1 MATTANPNWHQAT
14 RAEDIIPAPPSD
26 SAASDK
32 FEKLVGNFVL
42 TQGPLAGERLSN
54 CILPW
59 QRRLIRWVPHVDEIA
74 VKIGK
79 GSGKSVLLSA
89 IALGSVMEW
98 VASNSYKRG
107 LVVVLA
113 SNVETARIVFNHLVE
128 AVYADD
134 YLKDQF
140 STNTQ
145 QRFIKHTESGIVVQI
160 IPGVLKRAV
169 GLRPNLLCVDELH
182 VASESREFSD
192 VVNQLKAGGA
202 NNENFKTITI
212 TTAPVHAGQGLYVD
226 WLTKARAIRDGKLRN
241 DRFLP
246 VLYEFPVL
254 QRPDLSPDDSSQWF
268 RGMPSLITEEGG
280 AGTMT
285 IKAMETEL
293 QNALDDADVAG
304 LASYQNLLSQRLGI
318 EADERQGG
326 GLTLLS
332 EFWDACKTDALPSYA
347 SNPVFIA
354 CDPSSGLSDPFAV
367 VTMYEMNGILCVLSR
382 QWLTSEGYSR
392 APNKLRRTYDI
403 AKEAREL
410 LVVPTTSEIESG
422 VFSYINEIISRAGGG
437 ITCGGDAAGL
447 SGFKERFES
456 SVWTYEAISQ
466 GWQLHAAFERMCGLA
481 FDSKILHLGQPLL
494 TANVKNLRVV
504 NNRLQKADAGESGQG
519 LAKIDGAMAMLSGL
533 QLQSTT
539 PAFDVS
545 MFIG

>member
-14 RAEDIIPAPPSD
+14 SAVDVIAPPPTD

-42 TQGPLAGERLSN
+42 TQGPLAGSRLSS

-59 QRRLIRWVPHVDEIA
+59 QQRLVRWVPHVSEVA

-89 IALGSVMEW
+89 IALGSVMDW
-98 VASNSYKRG
+98 VTSGTYKRG
-107 LVVVLA
+107 LVVILA
-113 SNVETARIVFNHLVE
+113 SNVETARIVFNHLLE
-128 AVYADD
+128 SIFADD
-134 YLKDQF
+134 FLKGQF

-145 QRFIKHTESGIVVQI
+145 QRFVKHTESGIVVQI

-169 GLRPNLLCVDELH
+169 GLRPNLLCIDELH
-182 VASESREFSD
+182 VASESREFGD
-192 VVNQLKAGGA
+192 VVHQLKSGGA
-202 NNENFKTITI
+202 NNSNFKTITI
-212 TTAPVHAGQGLYVD
+212 TTAPVHGGQGVYLD
-226 WLTKARAIRDGKLRN
+226 WLAKARAIRDGKIKN
-241 DRFLP
+241 DKFLP

-254 QRPDLSPDDSSQWF
+254 QRPDISPDDSSQWF

-280 AGTMT
+280 VGTMT
-285 IKAMETEL
+285 AAAMEAEL

-304 LASYQNLLSQRLGI
+304 LVAYQNLLSQRLGI

-332 EFWDACKTDALPSYA
+332 EYWDDCKTDALPSLA
-347 SNPVFIA
+347 SNPAFIA

-367 VTMYEMNGILCVLSR
+367 ILMYEVNGVLCVLSR
-382 QWLTSEGYSR
+382 QWLTEEGFSR
-392 APNKLRRTYDI
+392 APNKLRRIYDQ

-410 LVVPTTSEIESG
+410 IVVPTTSEIESG

-437 ITCGGDAAGL
+437 VTCGGDAAGL

-456 SVWTYEAISQ
+456 AVWTYEPISQ

-481 FDSKILHLGQPLL
+481 FDNQLLHLGQPLL
-494 TANVKNLRVV
+494 TANVKNLRLDG
-504 NNRLQKADAGESGQG
+504 NRLKKADAGESGQG
-519 LAKIDGAMAMLSGL
+519 QAKIDGAMAMLSGL
-533 QLQSTT
+533 QLQSSN
-539 PAFDVS
+539 PILSIEGLV
-545 MFIG
+545 G